1 MAGMAR
7 REASKQR
14 VIAMATTFE
23 ARAKAADGLTTP
35 NSGEVVN
42 DGAGRIVK
50 RLDQAVQHIQQT
62 NPSAVV
68 ICQLLPERTDL
79 PRRWQTCAIV

>member
-1 MAGMAR
+1 MAGMAK

-50 RLDQAVQHIQQT
+50 
-62 NPSAVV
+62 VV

>member
-1 MAGMAR
+1 
-7 REASKQR
+7 
-14 VIAMATTFE
+14 MATTFE
-23 ARAKAADGLTTP
+23 ARAKAADELTSP

-50 RLDQAVQHIQQT
+50 RLDQAVQHIQRT